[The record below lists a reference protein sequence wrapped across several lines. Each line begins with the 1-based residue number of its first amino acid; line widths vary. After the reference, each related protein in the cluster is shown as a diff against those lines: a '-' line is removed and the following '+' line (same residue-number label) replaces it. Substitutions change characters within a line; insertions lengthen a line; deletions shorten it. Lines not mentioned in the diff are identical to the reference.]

1 MYAKHFVCSIY
12 GLCRAEALVSKA
24 KIYRKYVSK
33 KCRVCG
39 MTAVSAAAAGTEP
52 CQDYNSFTYFSPYSF
67 SFILISILI
76 SIGFFRYCRCNSSI
90 RGKSRMEKLRDD

>member
-1 MYAKHFVCSIY
+1 
-12 GLCRAEALVSKA
+12 
-24 KIYRKYVSK
+24 
-33 KCRVCG
+33 

-90 RGKSRMEKLRDD
+90 RGKSRMEKLRDDWLFIAVPSHVHGSILEAAEKKQLMNITELPLRQTD